1 MFCVL
6 LFDGKINKKNA
17 HKPNKCEINV
27 FGGLIVDWI
36 VDYRKEKIEVGSG
49 VEPL

>member
-17 HKPNKCEINV
+17 QKPNKCEINV
-27 FGGLIVDWI
+27 FGELIGVGI
-36 VDYRKEKIEVGSG
+36 VDYRKEKNRGR
-49 VEPL
+49 

>member
-17 HKPNKCEINV
+17 QKPNKCEINV
-27 FGGLIVDWI
+27 FGGLIGDWI

>member
-17 HKPNKCEINV
+17 QKTNKCEINV
-27 FGGLIVDWI
+27 FGRLIVDWI
-36 VDYRKEKIEVGSG
+36 VDYRKEKK
-49 VEPL
+49 

>member
-17 HKPNKCEINV
+17 QKPNKCEIKV
-27 FGGLIVDWI
+27 FRNLIGEFDCGLQK
-36 VDYRKEKIEVGSG
+36 RKK
-49 VEPL
+49 

>member
-17 HKPNKCEINV
+17 QKPNKCEINV
-27 FGGLIVDWI
+27 FRNLIG
-36 VDYRKEKIEVGSG
+36 DYRKEKNRGR
-49 VEPL
+49 

>member
-17 HKPNKCEINV
+17 QKTNKCEINV
-27 FGGLIVDWI
+27 F
-36 VDYRKEKIEVGSG
+36 VGYG
-49 VEPL
+49 ILFKFLNNELNE